1 MQGEE
6 IEECYHG
13 PTIGATAGG
22 KAGQCTKPTIPTLEN
37 FTKEFPPKSLPI
49 NATLQFTRMPFF
61 GTNFASVVLS
71 ALDTNI

>member
-22 KAGQCTKPTIPTLEN
+22 KAGQCTKPINPTLEN
-37 FTKEFPPKSLPI
+37 FTKDFLPKVCPLSPLY
-49 NATLQFTRMPFF
+49 
-61 GTNFASVVLS
+61 SVESRL
-71 ALDTNI
+71 T